1 METKMTLYHGSNVEF
16 SAVDL
21 AKSKD
26 KRDFGK
32 GFYLTTL
39 KSQAESWAIRMYNRY
54 GFEDSYVY
62 EFELTITD
70 DLRMKQFSG
79 LTEEWLKFI
88 AENRI
93 KGGIQHNFD
102 LVQGPVANDD
112 TRETISYY
120 IDGIY
125 RVEEA
130 LRRLEYKLPNDQ
142 ISIHTEKALSQLIL
156 TRKEIYVK

>member
-1 METKMTLYHGSNVEF
+1 MTLYHGSNVEF
-16 SAVDL
+16 STVDL
-21 AKSKD
+21 AKSKN

-54 GFEDSYVY
+54 GFENSYVY

-102 LVQGPVANDD
+102 VVQGPVANDD

-142 ISIHTEKALSQLIL
+142 ISIHTEKTLSHLIL